1 MEKRHINRVNTLRPH
16 RANTPPPRQPFRPG
30 WFEVTIRLLRSEI
43 EYDVDFETYQVS
55 GVSGADAKGRFFLE
69 TSEKTAD
76 WMMRQVDSAIE
87 DIEAALAAYS
97 PRVSSRATTDEV
109 PDNREWVI
117 NLMMEPGWRGDSKT
131 MASLAHRF
139 VVNYVL
145 RAWYRMM
152 DPNRYPLYDAE
163 AEREKEKLVNV
174 ARSCDIK
181 DVRFIL

>member
-87 DIEAALAAYS
+87 DIEAALAACS
-97 PRVSSRATTDEV
+97 AGAATITAT
-109 PDNREWVI
+109 I
-117 NLMMEPGWRGDSKT
+117 AQTSICKT
-131 MASLAHRF
+131 RNPCRLALRSLPVTQR
-139 VVNYVL
+139 
-145 RAWYRMM
+145 
-152 DPNRYPLYDAE
+152 
-163 AEREKEKLVNV
+163 KLTESN
-174 ARSCDIK
+174 AP
-181 DVRFIL
+181 FL